1 MFKSSFLVR
10 FLIVKHRCYLF
21 FDENMQIP
29 VQIFFDGIDLWLF
42 TDDSLGLDMQR
53 EGRTSNTAS
62 AITAY
67 FQKVTVASQQETL
80 GNVVAEILREWR
92 SAQNYFIVRT
102 MLLLTLRLNITTSL
116 LSCFLKDKLGSNLMN
131 LLKSVV

>member
-1 MFKSSFLVR
+1 
-10 FLIVKHRCYLF
+10 
-21 FDENMQIP
+21 MQIS

-80 GNVVAEILREWR
+80 GNVVGEILREGR
-92 SAQNYFIVRT
+92 GLSRMAICT
-102 MLLLTLRLNITTSL
+102 KLLHRADNAASDAETEHYNELI
-116 LSCFLKDKLGSNLMN
+116 KLFFER
-131 LLKSVV
+131 